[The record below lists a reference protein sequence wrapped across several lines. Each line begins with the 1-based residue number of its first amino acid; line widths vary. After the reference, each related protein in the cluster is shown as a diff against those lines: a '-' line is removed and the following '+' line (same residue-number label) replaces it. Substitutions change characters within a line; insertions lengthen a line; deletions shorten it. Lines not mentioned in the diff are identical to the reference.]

1 MKTMVIFFKDCDV
14 QMFFV
19 DKNYRGC
26 VIYSK
31 NMVKNEKK
39 VDICIK
45 CLANSLLNKDMI
57 VL

>member
-39 VDICIK
+39 SGY
-45 CLANSLLNKDMI
+45 LY
-57 VL
+57 

>member
-39 VDICIK
+39 WIFV
-45 CLANSLLNKDMI
+45 LNVWPI
-57 VL
+57 AY